1 MFQLKT
7 VIETYIAGRLM
18 ICEYEETERKKKLN
32 YTFILKL
39 RKKEEKQ
46 NENRLPHRSV

>member
-18 ICEYEETERKKKLN
+18 ICEYEETERKKKKKKLN
-32 YTFILKL
+32 YTFI
-39 RKKEEKQ
+39 
-46 NENRLPHRSV
+46 